1 MAALVDGIELSR
13 EFAAQEPVKS
23 LIGTEDE
30 PGVAMADRE
39 ELARFVRAHS
49 AHAYHPV
56 GTCKMGPSS
65 DPMAVV
71 DPRGKV
77 HGLEGLYVAD
87 AAIMPVI
94 PRANTNL
101 PVAVIA
107 EKIAALLLE

>member
-1 MAALVDGIELSR
+1 
-13 EFAAQEPVKS
+13 
-23 LIGTEDE
+23 
-30 PGVAMADRE
+30 
-39 ELARFVRAHS
+39 
-49 AHAYHPV
+49 
-56 GTCKMGPSS
+56 MGPAS

-94 PRANTNL
+94 PRANTNI

-107 EKIAALLLE
+107 EKIASLLLE